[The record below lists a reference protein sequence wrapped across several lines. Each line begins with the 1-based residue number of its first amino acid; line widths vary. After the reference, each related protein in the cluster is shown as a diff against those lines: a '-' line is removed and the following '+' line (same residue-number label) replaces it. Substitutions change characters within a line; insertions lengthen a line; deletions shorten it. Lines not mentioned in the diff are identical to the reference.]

1 VLGIALAALTGAPA
15 PDEILRRAQ
24 GAWQRRTVPVY
35 ESFTLPCADTD
46 LAAGCEI
53 GDGVRFTVRMADGR
67 TYAQSVPIADAPTKV
82 LMRGGFIFGPGGA
95 PLGFYRRVGA
105 AAPPAPPPNLAPDPL
120 LETIATVSAVAHT
133 YDIVLAGQ
141 DIIDGRKCYHLVLR
155 TGLDRDKFPL
165 RDVWVDEE
173 SFEIRALTYDWNF
186 DDGHR
191 GDVHYVFA
199 SVGPQTLWAIVHID
213 AQVAAVRELFHTRI
227 DRAADDLAD
236 IEFPTTEPDDDFA
249 PP

>member
-1 VLGIALAALTGAPA
+1 G
-15 PDEILRRAQ
+15 
-24 GAWQRRTVPVY
+24 
-35 ESFTLPCADTD
+35 
-46 LAAGCEI
+46 
-53 GDGVRFTVRMADGR
+53 
-67 TYAQSVPIADAPTKV
+67 
-82 LMRGGFIFGPGGA
+82 
-95 PLGFYRRVGA
+95 
-105 AAPPAPPPNLAPDPL
+105 
-120 LETIATVSAVAHT
+120 SAVAHT

-141 DIIDGRKCYHLVLR
+141 DVIDGRKCYRLVLR
-155 TGLDRDKFPL
+155 TDLDRDKFPL

-199 SVGPQTLWAIVHID
+199 SVGPQALWAIVHID

-236 IEFPTTEPDDDFA
+236 IEFPTTEPDDDFT